1 MTREQFIIEAQR
13 EIINLQ
19 RLYILD
25 LKKTLP
31 LSDET
36 RWGMMLEH
44 AIKRLEEIHKPKKL
58 KKLLA
63 SQLKFFRMELVE
75 GKIKRTNLTD
85 AEILEVVMRTITH
98 LEEGDSIS
106 LARKKATKGLSPT
119 DRRRV
124 ITHQMYVA
132 ALNQYLVRVGKG
144 FQYRVSNGL
153 LEVIKK
159 LDETKVV
166 RNG

>member
-1 MTREQFIIEAQR
+1 
-13 EIINLQ
+13 
-19 RLYILD
+19 
-25 LKKTLP
+25 
-31 LSDET
+31 
-36 RWGMMLEH
+36 
-44 AIKRLEEIHKPKKL
+44 
-58 KKLLA
+58 
-63 SQLKFFRMELVE
+63 MELVE

-166 RNG
+166 RNVGV